1 MPSGPRSVSAA
12 NADGAGGGARPPA
25 TSSGERALGA
35 ALAAPAIFVL
45 AFFFLLPLGAVAFDA
60 TQPGA
65 FARVFASPIFWR
77 SLGGSAVL
85 TLVAAGVSTAVGFA
99 VALHLSRVSA
109 RRRAAMTF
117 LVTVPLTFSGL
128 IVAYGF
134 ILAYGRAGFV
144 TQSLATLGLDP
155 AALSQFLYSALGLA
169 FASSYYLV
177 PRVVMLLLPVLL
189 NFERAQLL
197 AAESLGAGPRRALAE
212 ILVPQILPAVATSFC
227 LVAAVVFGA
236 YGTALA
242 LVGTRV
248 NILPL
253 QLYSMISETGSD
265 APAAAAL
272 ALLLAAICSGFLALG
287 ESFAAARER
296 RA

>member
-1 MPSGPRSVSAA
+1 VDR
-12 NADGAGGGARPPA
+12 AGGPPPA
-25 TSSGERALGA
+25 RIPAERVLGI
-35 ALAAPAIFVL
+35 LAAPALFVL
-45 AFFFLLPLGAVAFDA
+45 AFFFLLPLGTVAFDA
-60 TQPGA
+60 VQPGA
-65 FARVFASPIFWR
+65 FARVFANPIFWR
-77 SLGGSAVL
+77 SLGGSLLL
-85 TLVAAGVSTAVGFA
+85 TLVAAGVSTVVGFG
-99 VALHLSRVSA
+99 VALYLTRISE
-109 RRRAAMTF
+109 RRRALMTF
-117 LVTVPLTFSGL
+117 LITVPLTFSGL

-144 TQSLATLGLDP
+144 TQALATLGLDP

-169 FASSYYLV
+169 FASSYYLI

-189 NFERAQLL
+189 NFDRAQLL
-197 AAESLGAGPRRALAE
+197 AAESLGAGPRRALVE
-212 ILVPQILPAVATSFC
+212 ILVPQVLPAVATGFC

-253 QLYSMISETGSD
+253 QLYSMVSETGSD

-272 ALLLAAICSGFLALG
+272 ALLLAAICSAFLALG
-287 ESFAAARER
+287 EAFAAARER
-296 RA
+296 RAAT